1 MLRCII
7 LSDLYPSGQLQNHL
21 FDYQIIKNKSYEN
34 KLIDVLVENKIK
46 GQKKLFGRN
55 KYMNSVIF
63 EGDESD
69 IGKIVKVKITASNQ
83 NTLFGEIVK
92 SMKAA

>member
-1 MLRCII
+1 MT
-7 LSDLYPSGQLQNHL
+7 LQKYL
-21 FDYQIIKNKSYEN
+21 FSYQINKNKSYEN
-34 KLIDVLVENKIK
+34 KIIDVLVENKIK
-46 GQKKLFGRN
+46 DQKKLFGRN

-83 NTLFGEIVK
+83 NSLFGKKNINRNTR
-92 SMKAA
+92 AA